1 MSKILETAIAKVR
14 KLPKG
19 LQAKA
24 AKHLLEYINQN
35 SSASECV
42 SIDEAREAYANADF
56 VTLAKWRH
64 DLGLA
69 DN

>member
-1 MSKILETAIAKVR
+1 MSKRFESAIAKVR
-14 KLPKG
+14 RLPKS
-19 LQAKA
+19 LQDLA
-24 AKHLLEYINQN
+24 AARLLEYVNEG
-35 SSASECV
+35 SPASERV
-42 SIDEAREAYANADF
+42 SIDEAREAYSNGDF